1 MRTFIVLVLL
11 VVAGIAGYLYQENQ
25 KQAEQALNQP
35 LNQPRIQPDELS
47 KIAAQRH
54 IDNLTP
60 APENVIPI
68 EQANHFVSKDQLLKI
83 PAAKAIT
90 QATTEVISD
99 GNASSFGVQLEKI
112 GQQNSSQSK
121 TQDMI
126 INGAQL
132 ALADQIK
139 LQELL
144 NDPDDTSG
152 KLFYIH
158 GVTNSDR
165 QGLWGIIQSGL
176 IHTFAQGIQLD
187 SSLISATIPKSADE
201 RLTNSTSSFLG
212 AILDRKVKDT
222 YVYNFEKGILGRNPD
237 LINPGQELI
246 IVTFTNAE
254 LISIYNHFAN
264 Q

>member
-1 MRTFIVLVLL
+1 MIRMTLPVNYSISMASL
-11 VVAGIAGYLYQENQ
+11 IAT
-25 KQAEQALNQP
+25 
-35 LNQPRIQPDELS
+35 D
-47 KIAAQRH
+47 
-54 IDNLTP
+54 
-60 APENVIPI
+60 
-68 EQANHFVSKDQLLKI
+68 
-83 PAAKAIT
+83 KAC
-90 QATTEVISD
+90 
-99 GNASSFGVQLEKI
+99 G
-112 GQQNSSQSK
+112 
-121 TQDMI
+121 
-126 INGAQL
+126 
-132 ALADQIK
+132 
-139 LQELL
+139 
-144 NDPDDTSG
+144 
-152 KLFYIH
+152 
-158 GVTNSDR
+158 
-165 QGLWGIIQSGL
+165 GIIQSGL